1 MHLKSLTLRGF
12 KSFASATTLRFEPGI
27 TCVVGPNGSGKSNV
41 VDALSW
47 VMGEQGAKSL
57 RGGKMEDV
65 IFAGTTGR
73 PPLGRAEVSLTID
86 NADGALPIDY
96 AEVTITRIM
105 FRNGGSEYQI
115 NGDTCRLLDIQE
127 LLSDSGIGREMH
139 VIVGQGQLDG
149 VLHADPTGRRAFI
162 EEAAGVLKHRKRKEK
177 ALRKLD
183 AMQANLA
190 RVQDLTD
197 ELRRQLKPLGRQAAV
212 ARRAA
217 VIQADLRD
225 ARLRLLADDLV
236 TLREALRAEIADE
249 AELKRR
255 KETAE
260 AALRGAQQ
268 REAALEEQVRR
279 LAPRLR
285 DAQQTWYELSQLAE
299 RVRGTIS
306 LADARVTSATSAP
319 GEERRGR
326 DPEDME
332 REAAR
337 IREQEAELEAALEA
351 ASRALEDTVAH
362 RAELERSL
370 AEEERRLKDV
380 TRAIADRREGLA
392 RLQGQVNAARGRAG
406 SARAEIERLAASRDE
421 AQTRAVAAQEEYEQL
436 KAEVDGLDADDAE
449 LAERHETAKREL
461 AEAEAALSA
470 AREAATA
477 AERERAA
484 TSARHDALAL
494 GLRRKDGTGALLA
507 AADRLGGLLGPA
519 AELLTVTP
527 GFEVPVAA
535 ALGAAADAIAVT
547 GPRAA
552 AEAIRLL
559 RTDDAGRA
567 ALLLTAHAEDQARTA
582 FPATDAPGPP
592 QGAPGE
598 PAAADGPAAVPGTRT
613 PDGPSAAPQGAGAPG
628 AGEDSGA
635 PGSPQGAG
643 TADT

>member
-1 MHLKSLTLRGF
+1 MHLKALTLRGF

-86 NADGALPIDY
+86 NSDGALPIEY
-96 AEVTITRIM
+96 SEVTITRIM

-139 VIVGQGQLDG
+139 VIVGQGRLDS

-190 RVQDLTD
+190 RVRDLTE
-197 ELRRQLKPLGRQAAV
+197 ELRRRLKPLGRQAAV

-236 TLREALRAEIADE
+236 RLREALRAEIADE
-249 AELKRR
+249 TVLKERKEAAEAELGR
-255 KETAE
+255 
-260 AALRGAQQ
+260 ALR
-268 REAALEEQVRR
+268 REAHLEDEVRR
-279 LAPRLR
+279 LSPRLHS
-285 DAQQTWYELSQLAE
+285 AQQTWYELSQLAE

-306 LADARVTSATSAP
+306 LADARVKSATSAP
-319 GEERRGR
+319 VEERGGR

-337 IREQEAELEAALEA
+337 VREQEAELEAALEA
-351 ASRALEDTVAH
+351 AERALEDTVAH
-362 RAELERSL
+362 RAELEREL
-370 AEEERRLKDV
+370 AQEERRLKDV
-380 TRAIADRREGLA
+380 A
-392 RLQGQVNAARGRAG
+392 
-406 SARAEIERLAASRDE
+406 
-421 AQTRAVAAQEEYEQL
+421 RAVA
-436 KAEVDGLDADDAE
+436 D
-449 LAERHETAKREL
+449 RAKGSPGSRDRW
-461 AEAEAALSA
+461 
-470 AREAATA
+470 ARPV
-477 AERERAA
+477 R
-484 TSARHDALAL
+484 
-494 GLRRKDGTGALLA
+494 
-507 AADRLGGLLGPA
+507 
-519 AELLTVTP
+519 
-527 GFEVPVAA
+527 VPPRPRPRSS
-535 ALGAAADAIAVT
+535 GWPPRMT
-547 GPRAA
+547 GPGSGPSPHRRSTRRSGPRSTASTRA
-552 AEAIRLL
+552 
-559 RTDDAGRA
+559 T
-567 ALLLTAHAEDQARTA
+567 
-582 FPATDAPGPP
+582 PNSPS
-592 QGAPGE
+592 
-598 PAAADGPAAVPGTRT
+598 GTRT
-613 PDGPSAAPQGAGAPG
+613 PGDGSRRPRPP
-628 AGEDSGA
+628 
-635 PGSPQGAG
+635 SPQPARRSPPRNGNTPRPRPATRHWRSACAAR
-643 TADT
+643 TAPAPCWERRTASRGCWVRPRSCWR